1 MDRWIIA
8 SAVRRYPIVAITLL
22 VGIVRASADIVDAE
36 EKTMRSMDTLSTDYP
51 DLLLRTREGPCLSLY
66 QPTHRQHPDNAQD
79 PIRFGNL
86 LKTMEASLR
95 QRYHTR
101 DVKPL
106 LAPFRALAEDH
117 EFWNHT
123 LDGLAVLGAVDLFRI
138 YRLQRPVSEL
148 VVVANSFHTKPLLR
162 ILQSAD
168 RYRILGL
175 SRHTARLFEGNRDAL
190 AEVSLTPDASP
201 MVADAVADRPGEP
214 ERTNRVYGPAFVQK
228 GTTRHG
234 TDVRQDALD
243 NDTERFFR
251 EVDAAV
257 IVYDSDSTIPLMLAA
272 LPEHHH
278 AFRKLSRNPSL
289 VDATID
295 VNPDDLSI
303 DELRARA
310 WRLIEPWYLQRLARL
325 TDAYHAARARHL
337 ADDDL
342 AKVARAVID
351 GRVATLLVE
360 AERQIPGR
368 IDAQTG
374 DIGRADLSEPDV
386 DDLLDDIGELGM
398 KNGAEVVIVPVAR
411 MPTRTGIAA
420 VYRF

>member
-1 MDRWIIA
+1 MNA
-8 SAVRRYPIVAITLL
+8 
-22 VGIVRASADIVDAE
+22 
-36 EKTMRSMDTLSTDYP
+36 LSNDYRE
-51 DLLLRTREGPCLSLY
+51 LLLGAREPPCLSLY
-66 QPTHRQHPDNAQD
+66 QPTHRQHPDNVQD
-79 PIRFGNL
+79 PIRFANL

-101 DVKPL
+101 DVEPL
-106 LAPFRALAEDH
+106 LAPFRTLAGDH

-123 LDGLAVLGAVDLFRI
+123 LDGLSVLGAADLFRV
-138 YRLQRPVSEL
+138 YRLQRPVPEL
-148 VVVANSFHTKPLLR
+148 AVVADRFHTKPLLR

-190 AEVSLTPDASP
+190 AEVALGPDARQ
-201 MVADAVADRPGEP
+201 MVADTIADRPGGP
-214 ERTNRVYGPAFVQK
+214 GRASRVYGPASVAR

-251 EVDAAV
+251 EVDRTV
-257 IVYDSDSTIPLMLAA
+257 IAHHGSAMPLLLAA

-289 VDATID
+289 ADAAID

-303 DELRARA
+303 DELRKRA
-310 WRLIEPWYLQRLARL
+310 WGLIEPSYLQRLGRL
-325 TDAYHAARARHL
+325 TDAFHAARARHL
-337 ADDDL
+337 AEDDL
-342 AKVARAVID
+342 VQVARAVVD
-351 GRVATLLVE
+351 GRVATLLIE
-360 AERQIPGR
+360 AECPIPGR
-368 IDAQTG
+368 IDVKTG
-374 DIGRADLSEPDV
+374 AITRAELGEPDV
-386 DDLLDDIGELGM
+386 GDLLDDIGELGM
-398 KNGAEVVIVPVAR
+398 KNGSEVVIVPAAR

-420 VYRF
+420 TCRF